1 MSETRA
7 HFELKRVNDLNGSL
21 FVDNQLRK
29 GIGFELWDRICA
41 RKTECRVTYI

>member
-7 HFELKRVNDLNGSL
+7 LRVEKSEYLNRSL

-29 GIGFELWDRICA
+29 GIGFEIWDRICA
-41 RKTECRVTYI
+41 QN